1 MINNRISN
9 INKLMDGRQPEEFL
23 IELEE
28 ELRLLNSDLEKLL
41 KDMNKNE

>member
-9 INKLMDGRQPEEFL
+9 INKLMDGSQPEEFL

-41 KDMNKNE
+41 NEMNKNE